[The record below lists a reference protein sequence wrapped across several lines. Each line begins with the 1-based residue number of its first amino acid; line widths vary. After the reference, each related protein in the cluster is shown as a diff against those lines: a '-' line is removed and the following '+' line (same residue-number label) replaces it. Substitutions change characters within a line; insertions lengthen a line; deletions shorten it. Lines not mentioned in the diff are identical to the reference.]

1 MVATTLGTSTPAT
14 TAEAQPGMSRRDELA
29 FMFFSVWIVAGL
41 FLDGWSHNSDK
52 PETFFTPWHGLL
64 YSGFAASMLWGARER
79 YLRRNDPP
87 AEVLAGE
94 RQAAIGGVLF
104 AIGGVTDMVW
114 HQVFGIEVG
123 IEGLLSPTHLLLMI
137 GGLLAASAPMRTIGM
152 RRGEGLWDW
161 APMIVGTA
169 VVTSLV
175 GFFTQ
180 LLSAFHMPGWI
191 FTIDDT
197 VGQEGQLR
205 LAWGIGSLLVTAVLF
220 TIAVLAVRARATTPV
235 GFFAIALGLVALAMT
250 GLASFEHAPLIAPA
264 IAAGYAADRLI
275 ASRAHALV
283 VGAAVPAVLLAGW
296 AVVTAAVWGLS
307 WPAEIASGTV
317 VLGALFGAGAAL
329 VAGDG
334 RTIEA

>member
-1 MVATTLGTSTPAT
+1 MVATTLGTFTPAT
-14 TAEAQPGMSRRDELA
+14 TAAQPGMSRRDELA
-29 FMFFSVWIVAGL
+29 FMFFSVWITAGL
-41 FLDGWSHNSDK
+41 FLDGWSHNQSK
-52 PETFFTPWHGLL
+52 PESFFTPWHGLL

-79 YLRRNDPP
+79 YVRRNDPP

-94 RQAAIGGVLF
+94 RQAAIGGALF
-104 AIGGVTDMVW
+104 AVGGITDLIW

-123 IEGLLSPTHLLLMI
+123 IEGLLSPTHLLLMT

-152 RRGEGLWDW
+152 RRGGGLWDW

-205 LAWGIGSLLVTAVLF
+205 LAWGIGSLLLTAVLF
-220 TIAVLAVRARATTPV
+220 AIAVLAVRSRAATPV
-235 GFFAIALGLVALAMT
+235 GFFAIAFGLVAVAMT
-250 GLASFEHAPLIAPA
+250 GLESFEHAPLIAPA
-264 IAAGYAADRLI
+264 VAAGYAADRLV
-275 ASRAHALV
+275 AARAHALV
-283 VGAAVPAVLLAGW
+283 VGAVVPAVLLSAW
-296 AVVTAAVWGLS
+296 AVVTAVVWGLS

-317 VLGALFGAGAAL
+317 VLGALFGAGVAL
-329 VAGDG
+329 ATSDS